1 MTLFTILC
9 IVKSIFHFLF
19 SLQYLWK
26 TSLSYFLFMLEIFL
40 TIVCQNLLA
49 SAPPPFVLL
58 FSMAFSVYVLLGH
71 VFVFRNLAK
80 YCWISSITSSVH
92 LFLLLFGLRSFFFN
106 TINIILIIIIN
117 VDWIQ
122 IFDII
127 IEVELK
133 IQGLHCFACTSNY
146 PPKFFLTR
154 PLQYEFIDVKLN
166 F

>member
-1 MTLFTILC
+1 MHSQKYLPLPVFTAVSLENFTQLLF
-9 IVKSIFHFLF
+9 VHVRNFFDNSMPKSFG
-19 SLQYLWK
+19 
-26 TSLSYFLFMLEIFL
+26 E
-40 TIVCQNLLA
+40 CP
-49 SAPPPFVLL
+49 PPPFVLL

-146 PPKFFLTR
+146 PPKFSLTR
-154 PLQYEFIDVKLN
+154 PLRCQIEFLIPRILE
-166 F
+166 